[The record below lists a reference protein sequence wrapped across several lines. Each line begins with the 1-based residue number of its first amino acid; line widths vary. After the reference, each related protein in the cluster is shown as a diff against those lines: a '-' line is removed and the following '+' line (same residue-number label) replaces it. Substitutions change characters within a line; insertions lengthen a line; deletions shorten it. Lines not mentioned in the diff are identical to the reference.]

1 MVGLRRCVNNGTL
14 DDPHKSKGMF
24 TILSDPA
31 TLPHI
36 ALLVILSGSLY
47 AAMGM
52 NVFGSESQGAAIFVS
67 LSLSYMVAAF
77 IRPSKLGRFL
87 LIVERNGEGVANKE
101 YLIKGIIKTLPIIA
115 LATMIWYGLNTILN
129 NENLNDLKWFL
140 AMMFIA
146 MSVFQGLTLTVGW
159 IEYGK
164 KIQRPPRDSISGVY
178 SSLFRIV
185 ISLLLL
191 IPLVWWFGYGAVNP
205 SNANFSTNLAWLIFL
220 IAIVFLGLLM
230 ERYTKSSRG
239 GAEVDGIARDRVYFL
254 IFITSCWHLLSSWR
268 RSPFTVDQSSVG
280 LFIEECFL
288 MSITILL
295 AVWSMSKKGHKR
307 GWRIFQG
314 QSAVFWGVCFGLA
327 YCGSVSSLT
336 VLSEGSLMTT
346 TSIGHAI
353 TAIVMLAICPIALSW
368 IGASEELES
377 QLEISDPALTQN
389 EVPPTQIA
397 RVEESSDEDIVEIIR

>member
-14 DDPHKSKGMF
+14 DDPHKSKGMV

-52 NVFGSESQGAAIFVS
+52 DVFGSESQGAAIFVS

-115 LATMIWYGLNTILN
+115 LATIIWYGLNLILN

-146 MSVFQGLTLTVGW
+146 MSAFQGLTLTVGW

-205 SNANFSTNLAWLIFL
+205 SNANFSTNLAWFIFL

-239 GAEVDGIARDRVYFL
+239 GAEADGIARDRVYFL

-346 TSIGHAI
+346 TSIGHGI
-353 TAIVMLAICPIALSW
+353 TAIVMLAMCPIALSW
-368 IGASEELES
+368 IEASEELES
-377 QLEISDPALTQN
+377 ELEISDNALTQE
-389 EVPPTQIA
+389 EVLPFQFA

>member
-1 MVGLRRCVNNGTL
+1 MNNGNL

-47 AAMGM
+47 AAMSM
-52 NVFGSESQGAAIFVS
+52 DVFGSENQGAAIFVS
-67 LSLSYMVAAF
+67 LSLSYMVAAL
-77 IRPSKLGRFL
+77 IRPSRLGRFL
-87 LIVERNGEGVANKE
+87 LIVERNVEGVANKE

-164 KIQRPPRDSISGVY
+164 KIQRTPRDSRSGVY
-178 SSLFRIV
+178 SSLFRIG
-185 ISLLLL
+185 ISFLLL

-205 SNANFSTNLAWLIFL
+205 SNANFSTNLAWFIFL
-220 IAIVFLGLLM
+220 IAIIFLGLLM

-239 GAEVDGIARDRVYFL
+239 GAEADGIARDRVYFL

-295 AVWSMSKKGHKR
+295 AVWSLSKKGHKR

-353 TAIVMLAICPIALSW
+353 TAIVMLAICPTALSW

>member
-1 MVGLRRCVNNGTL
+1 MNNGTL

-47 AAMGM
+47 AAMSM
-52 NVFGSESQGAAIFVS
+52 NVFGSENQGAAIFVS
-67 LSLSYMVAAF
+67 LSLSYMVAAL
-77 IRPSKLGRFL
+77 IRPSRLGRFL
-87 LIVERNGEGVANKE
+87 LIVERNVEGVANKE

-164 KIQRPPRDSISGVY
+164 KIQRTPRDSRSGVY
-178 SSLFRIV
+178 SSLFRIG
-185 ISLLLL
+185 ISFLLL

-205 SNANFSTNLAWLIFL
+205 SNANFSTNLAWFIFL

-239 GAEVDGIARDRVYFL
+239 GAEADGIARDRVYFL

>member
-1 MVGLRRCVNNGTL
+1 MNNGTL

-47 AAMGM
+47 AAMSM
-52 NVFGSESQGAAIFVS
+52 DVFGSENQGAAIFVS
-67 LSLSYMVAAF
+67 LSLSYMVAAL
-77 IRPSKLGRFL
+77 IRPSRLGKFL
-87 LIVERNGEGVANKE
+87 LIVERNVEGVANKE

-205 SNANFSTNLAWLIFL
+205 SNANFSTNLAWFIFL

-230 ERYTKSSRG
+230 ERYTKSSRE
-239 GAEVDGIARDRVYFL
+239 GAEADGIARDRVYFL

-295 AVWSMSKKGHKR
+295 AVWSLSKKGHKR

-314 QSAVFWGVCFGLA
+314 QSAIFWGVCFGLA
-327 YCGSVSSLT
+327 YCGSISSLT

-346 TSIGHAI
+346 TAIGHAI
-353 TAIVMLAICPIALSW
+353 TAIVMLAISPIALSRS
-368 IGASEELES
+368 GLSKELES
-377 QLEISDPALTQN
+377 QHEISEHSLTPK
-389 EVPPTQIA
+389 EVPHFQTA
-397 RVEESSDEDIVEIIR
+397 VAEESGDDDIVEIVH

>member
-1 MVGLRRCVNNGTL
+1 MVGLRRCVNNGNL

-47 AAMGM
+47 AAMSM
-52 NVFGSESQGAAIFVS
+52 DVFGSENQGAAIFVS
-67 LSLSYMVAAF
+67 LSLSYMVAAL
-77 IRPSKLGRFL
+77 IRPSRLGRFL
-87 LIVERNGEGVANKE
+87 LIVERNVEGVANKE

-164 KIQRPPRDSISGVY
+164 KIQRTPRDSRSGVY
-178 SSLFRIV
+178 SSLFRV
-185 ISLLLL
+185 GISLLLL

-205 SNANFSTNLAWLIFL
+205 SNANFSTNLAWFIFL
-220 IAIVFLGLLM
+220 IAIIFLGLLM

-239 GAEVDGIARDRVYFL
+239 GAEADGIARDRVYFL

-295 AVWSMSKKGHKR
+295 AVWSLSKKGHKR

-353 TAIVMLAICPIALSW
+353 TAIVMLAICPTALSW

-377 QLEISDPALTQN
+377 QLEISDDAVTQK
-389 EVPPTQIA
+389 EVPPFQIA

>member
-47 AAMGM
+47 AAMSM
-52 NVFGSESQGAAIFVS
+52 DVFGSENQGAAIFVS
-67 LSLSYMVAAF
+67 LSLSYMVAAL
-77 IRPSKLGRFL
+77 IRPSRLGRFL
-87 LIVERNGEGVANKE
+87 LIVEKNVEGVANKE

-115 LATMIWYGLNTILN
+115 LATMIWYCLNTILN

-164 KIQRPPRDSISGVY
+164 KIQRTPRDSRSGVY
-178 SSLFRIV
+178 SSLFRIG
-185 ISLLLL
+185 ISFLLL

-205 SNANFSTNLAWLIFL
+205 SNANFSTNLAWFIFL
-220 IAIVFLGLLM
+220 IAIIFLGLLM

-239 GAEVDGIARDRVYFL
+239 GAEADGIARDRVYFL

-389 EVPPTQIA
+389 EIPPTLIA

>member
-1 MVGLRRCVNNGTL
+1 MNNGTL

-47 AAMGM
+47 AAMSM
-52 NVFGSESQGAAIFVS
+52 NVFGSENQGAAIFVS
-67 LSLSYMVAAF
+67 LSLSYMVAAL
-77 IRPSKLGRFL
+77 IRPSRLGRFL
-87 LIVERNGEGVANKE
+87 LIVERNVEGVANKE

-164 KIQRPPRDSISGVY
+164 KIQRTPRDSRSGVY
-178 SSLFRIV
+178 SSLFRIG

-205 SNANFSTNLAWLIFL
+205 SNANFSTNLAWFIFL

-239 GAEVDGIARDRVYFL
+239 GAEADGIARDRVYFL

>member
-1 MVGLRRCVNNGTL
+1 VNNGTL

-47 AAMGM
+47 AAMSM
-52 NVFGSESQGAAIFVS
+52 DVFGSENQGAAIFVS
-67 LSLSYMVAAF
+67 LSLSYMVAAL
-77 IRPSKLGRFL
+77 IRPSRLGKFL
-87 LIVERNGEGVANKE
+87 LIVERNVEGVANKE

-164 KIQRPPRDSISGVY
+164 KIQRTPRDSRSGVY
-178 SSLFRIV
+178 SSLFRIG
-185 ISLLLL
+185 ISFLLL

-205 SNANFSTNLAWLIFL
+205 STANFSTNLAWFIFL
-220 IAIVFLGLLM
+220 IAIFFLGLLM

-239 GAEVDGIARDRVYFL
+239 GAEADGIARDRVYFL

>member
-1 MVGLRRCVNNGTL
+1 MNNGTL

-47 AAMGM
+47 AAMSM
-52 NVFGSESQGAAIFVS
+52 NVFGSENQGAAIFVS
-67 LSLSYMVAAF
+67 LSLSYMVAAL
-77 IRPSKLGRFL
+77 IRPSRLGRFL
-87 LIVERNGEGVANKE
+87 LIVERNVEGVANKE

-164 KIQRPPRDSISGVY
+164 KIQRTPRDSRSGVY
-178 SSLFRIV
+178 SSLFRIG
-185 ISLLLL
+185 ISFLLL

-205 SNANFSTNLAWLIFL
+205 STANFSTNLAWFIFL